1 MPAFVRNTK
10 TFFNQTTAPTG
21 WTKITNSGDDY
32 TLRLVNG
39 STGGS
44 YNGLNGVSAAFVDS
58 TWSATVSSITG
69 SVVSADADLP
79 SHQHQFAYATAISNG
94 QIMISYPANPLTG
107 QYLVSSLSTTT
118 SGAAGSGSTHNHGI
132 ASGSSTIAGNPT
144 GFNVKYIDFIMASK
158 D

>member
-58 TWSATVSSITG
+58 TWSATVSSVTG

-79 SHQHQFAYATAISNG
+79 SHQHQFAYTTVISNG
-94 QIMISYPANPLTG
+94 QIMISYPANPLAG
-107 QYLVSSLSTTT
+107 QYMVSTMGT
-118 SGAAGSGSTHNHGI
+118 GAAGASGSGSTHNHGI